1 MAAAQARRILGLV
14 FEIEHAAGTVATPAE
29 LGALSMRRKGPAVQ
43 VLSGQPREQ
52 DNGRGGRGKLQYCA
66 GFFDGLGHVFEDG
79 PSYRLELTLPWEQH
93 EALRLFQQL
102 FGGSIVPSEAVGAR
116 RLLELR
122 GRPLHVK
129 GNLKWQLRGE
139 PGRSAAFALAAQ
151 AVLKQPQLLLAA
163 HWPFFTSSPRAA
175 LEGCKWMGPFSR
187 AEITWAYV
195 AGLFDAVGHIRDS
208 GSNRQVFLEFKQKSF
223 RLLESLQG
231 FLKNQL
237 SLSSEFVSVR
247 HFHRFSRLSVVDSR
261 IAHATLRQLLRVG
274 LILRKEAAQLALSP
288 FVPEIPKLPLGLI
301 LAARRSFVDECG
313 PGRRRLLPLS
323 QSLAKHEEAFG
334 RQSDAADA
342 RHDHCNSETWSL
354 QVGTL
359 RTTERHCP
367 PSWSRRCSQTSQT
380 TAEPALWETRH
391 RR

>member
-14 FEIEHAAGTVATPAE
+14 FEIEHAAGKVTTPAE
-29 LGALSMRRKGPAVQ
+29 LGALSAKRLWPFSKGPAIREV
-43 VLSGQPREQ
+43 SGQPPEL
-52 DNGRGGRGKLQYCA
+52 NKGPGGKEKLQYCA

-79 PSYRLELTLPWEQH
+79 PSYRLELTLPWEQR

-122 GRPLHVK
+122 ARRA
-129 GNLKWQLRGE
+129 GNLKWAVRGE
-139 PGRSAAFALAAQ
+139 PGRHAAFALAAQ

-163 HWPFFTSSPRAA
+163 HWPLFTSSPRAA

-208 GSNRQVFLEFKQKSF
+208 GSNRQVFLEFRQKSF
-223 RLLESLQG
+223 RFLESLQG
-231 FLKNQL
+231 FLKAQ
-237 SLSSEFVSVR
+237 LSSEFVSVR
-247 HFHRFSRLSVVDSR
+247 HFHRLSRLSVVD
-261 IAHATLRQLLRVG
+261 ATLAQTMLRQLLRVG

-288 FVPEIPKLPLGLI
+288 LLPIPKLPLRL
-301 LAARRSFVDECG
+301 LAARRSFVDDCG
-313 PGRRRLLPLS
+313 GRRRLAPLS
-323 QSLAKHEEAFG
+323 QSFEKHQEAFG

-342 RHDHCNSETWSL
+342 RHAMQLLRVAKASMSRERSETRITA
-354 QVGTL
+354 TL
-359 RTTERHCP
+359 RHGVCI
-367 PSWSRRCSQTSQT
+367 
-380 TAEPALWETRH
+380 
-391 RR
+391 